1 MKAPL
6 SKTIL
11 FLPLLLCRITVPGQ
25 VFSNDAATRE
35 ANFVTR
41 VVQLDEF
48 IHRFN
53 NDSSSAIRR
62 YYLAHHRPWNKSR
75 EQLIRSLFNYST
87 QRWDS
92 SQMGRFIRRATD
104 PEQPDSLRFLRDQW
118 YAEAVCLFL
127 YHEDLVRAD
136 LVMKIQV
143 NPDGS
148 AQWVIAGVRPHFKL
162 TRVDDPQGLRPG
174 DVVASEGGAGG
185 KGASGATG
193 LAGGGAKSAR
203 SRKAPLPVIVTISN
217 VNPKRRFIQPA
228 ANETYFAELD
238 RDFAD
243 KRRLADLFDP
253 RFFEGPYS
261 MPFYQAV
268 IRGRVKFVAVK
279 KIRYHYLQVHDWIF
293 TVENFERATR
303 NSGWLI
309 ASIRAA
315 NPDERSDY
323 VKKLLG
329 E

>member
-6 SKTIL
+6 SKTFL
-11 FLPLLLCRITVPGQ
+11 FLPLLLCRTTVPAQ
-25 VFSNDAATRE
+25 VFSNDAAVRE

-92 SQMGRFIRRATD
+92 LQVDHFIRRATD
-104 PEQPDSLRFLRDQW
+104 PEHPDSLRFLRDQW
-118 YAEAVCLFL
+118 YAEAVCHFQ

-136 LVMKIQV
+136 LILKIQL

-148 AQWVIAGVRPHFKL
+148 AQWVIAGVKPHFKL
-162 TRVDDPQGLRPG
+162 DRAGYLEGARPN
-174 DVVASEGGAGG
+174 DVVPSGGVQNV
-185 KGASGATG
+185 
-193 LAGGGAKSAR
+193 R
-203 SRKAPLPVIVTISN
+203 PRKAPLPVIVTISN

-253 RFFEGPYS
+253 RFFEGSYS

-268 IRGRVKFVAVK
+268 LQDRIKFVAVK

-309 ASIRAA
+309 ASIRPA
-315 NPDERSDY
+315 NPEERNDY
-323 VKKLLG
+323 VRKLLG

>member
-6 SKTIL
+6 SKTFI
-11 FLPLLLCRITVPGQ
+11 FLPLLLCRITVPAQ

-41 VVQLDEF
+41 VMQLDEF

-53 NDSSSAIRR
+53 NDTSSAIRR
-62 YYLAHHRPWNKSR
+62 YYLAHHRPWNKNR

-87 QRWDS
+87 QRWDTL
-92 SQMGRFIRRATD
+92 QMNHFIRRAID
-104 PEQPDSLRFLRDQW
+104 PEQPDSLGFMRDQW
-118 YAEAVCLFL
+118 YAEAVCQFV

-136 LVMKIQV
+136 LILKIQL

-148 AQWVIAGVRPHFKL
+148 AQWVIAGVKPHFKL
-162 TRVDDPQGLRPG
+162 ARVSGMEGVRPN
-174 DVVASEGGAGG
+174 DVVASGGV
-185 KGASGATG
+185 KN
-193 LAGGGAKSAR
+193 AKP
-203 SRKAPLPVIVTISN
+203 RKTPLPVIVTISN

-228 ANETYFAELD
+228 ANETYFAELE

-243 KRRLADLFDP
+243 KRRLVDLFDP
-253 RFFEGPYS
+253 NFFEGPYS
-261 MPFYQAV
+261 MPFYQSML
-268 IRGRVKFVAVK
+268 RGRIKFVAVK
-279 KIRYHYLQVHDWIF
+279 KLRYHYLQVHDWIF

-309 ASIRAA
+309 ASIRPASPEEQS
-315 NPDERSDY
+315 NY

>member
-6 SKTIL
+6 SKAL
-11 FLPLLLCRITVPGQ
+11 FFLPLLLCRITVPAQ

-41 VVQLDEF
+41 VMQLDEF

-53 NDSSSAIRR
+53 NDTSSAIRR
-62 YYLAHHRPWNKSR
+62 YYLAHHRPWTKNR

-92 SQMGRFIRRATD
+92 LQMDHFIRRATD
-104 PEQPDSLRFLRDQW
+104 PNQPDSLGFMRDQW
-118 YAEAVCLFL
+118 YAEAVCQFV
-127 YHEDLVRAD
+127 YKEDLVRAS
-136 LVMKIQV
+136 LILKIQL

-148 AQWVIAGVRPHFKL
+148 AQWVIAGVKPHFKL
-162 TRVDDPQGLRPG
+162 AVGKGIPTDARPG
-174 DVVASEGGAGG
+174 DVVASSGSSEGGGVKTAG
-185 KGASGATG
+185 K
-193 LAGGGAKSAR
+193 KV
-203 SRKAPLPVIVTISN
+203 PLPVIVTISS
-217 VNPKRRFIQPA
+217 VNPRRRFIQPA

-243 KRRLADLFDP
+243 KRRLHDLFDP
-253 RFFEGPYS
+253 RFFEGRYA

-268 IRGRVKFVAVK
+268 LRGRIKFVAVK
-279 KIRYHYLQVHDWIF
+279 KLRYHYLQVHDWIF

-309 ASIRAA
+309 TSIRPASFEDQ
-315 NPDERSDY
+315 NNY

>member
-11 FLPLLLCRITVPGQ
+11 LLPLLLCRITVSAQ
-25 VFSNDAATRE
+25 VFSNDAAARE

-53 NDSSSAIRR
+53 NDSNSAIRR

-92 SQMGRFIRRATD
+92 LQMDHFIRRATD

-118 YAEAVCLFL
+118 YAEVVCHFL
-127 YHEDLVRAD
+127 YHNDLVRAD
-136 LVMKIQV
+136 LIMKIQL

-148 AQWVIAGVRPHFKL
+148 AQWVIAGVKPHFKL
-162 TRVDDPQGLRPG
+162 AHASDLPGVRPG
-174 DVVASEGGAGG
+174 DVVASEGGPR
-185 KGASGATG
+185 GAE
-193 LAGGGAKSAR
+193 GGGVKNAR

-238 RDFAD
+238 RDFTD

-253 RFFEGPYS
+253 RFFEGSYA
-261 MPFYQAV
+261 MPFYHAV
-268 IRGRVKFVAVK
+268 LRDRIKFVAVK

-309 ASIRAA
+309 ASIRPA
-315 NPDERSDY
+315 NPDERSNY

-329 E
+329 EYP